1 MNKIL
6 GMLNDNRE
14 LWRWNNLGGRGGI
27 ILDWEGGCQKRS
39 HWKGDTWI
47 RTQESERISHAGL
60 LRILAFNLNKVTW
73 P

>member
-6 GMLNDNRE
+6 GMLNDNKE

-39 HWKGDTWI
+39 H
-47 RTQESERISHAGL
+47 
-60 LRILAFNLNKVTW
+60 
-73 P
+73 